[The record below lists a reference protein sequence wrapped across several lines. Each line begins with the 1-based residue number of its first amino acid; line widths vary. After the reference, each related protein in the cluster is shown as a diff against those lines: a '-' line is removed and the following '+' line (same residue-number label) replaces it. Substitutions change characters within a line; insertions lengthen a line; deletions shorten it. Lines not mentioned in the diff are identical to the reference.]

1 LNTLKLITVITLRN
15 LKEEKLF
22 SIISILGV
30 ALAVGLFISILGTT
44 QTAINSFTEDIKK
57 LNPDA
62 NYQILPKFGNYF
74 DESVYELLIKHDYK
88 PIPVI
93 KTDGLHE
100 KTDTS
105 INLFGID
112 TFSAFK
118 QSRVRI
124 SPEQINIR
132 VFLNSIDGAILTK
145 DVAKRIGVN
154 KGENFSLIVGNNK
167 VNYRVAGILAG
178 NRIPTGIYQDI
189 GNFQE
194 KLSVFGKLSRIDLK
208 SNDTDRLNKILP
220 QSVRLISKAGV
231 IKNEKDILE
240 SFKFNLH
247 FISFIAILVG
257 FFMLYNTIFITVVKK
272 RPQIGILRALGAG
285 KKQILLIFI
294 IQSIILGVIG
304 SFLGLFLG
312 QILSFYSSRMV
323 EDTVTTIFK
332 PVIIEEMFIFSN
344 YALIAF
350 IIGLA
355 ISLIAAVLPAVEA
368 TRVKPTETVREGT
381 FELRYLKFYKQAFI
395 LGIILVVAGICFSLA
410 DYFLKIFNQPFF
422 SYAGIL
428 LVLAGFAA
436 GSPYY
441 LEKFL
446 QKGQNLLKKI
456 FRAPGTIS
464 SADIYSSLYRFS
476 IALISVT
483 ISTALIIS
491 MMVLINSFET
501 SLKNWINKNLNADIF
516 IKSSSCSS
524 NFCFEPIDSNVLS
537 KIKDIDG
544 IAALN
549 PFMAMQGKFRGRD
562 VIYGFGD
569 EKVVKKYND
578 NIENYNITRT
588 TAVSEYLKIKYGI
601 EKGDDILIDTPA
613 GRKKFKVREV
623 FTSYS
628 TTQGF
633 IILDKSFQK
642 KYWGSSA
649 FTQLSVFL
657 KKDADTEKV
666 IKKIKEKLEGA
677 YTLDILNNNV
687 LRQKVMG
694 IFNNS
699 FQITYAI
706 QLTALIISLL
716 GVANMLYAVALER
729 KREISILKYLGADNK
744 FLTKIY
750 MISAGFI
757 GFCGIIYGVILG
769 FILSFIT
776 IKVVNT
782 ISFGWSISIHL
793 NAVKIFITL
802 MILLI
807 FVILAGILPLKTI
820 KQTDPKKS
828 VSYE

>member
-1 LNTLKLITVITLRN
+1 MHTLKLIAVITLRN

-30 ALAVGLFISILGTT
+30 ALGVGLFISILGTT

-57 LNPDA
+57 LNPDT
-62 NYQILPKFGNYF
+62 NLQVVSKFGKYF
-74 DESVYELLIKHDYK
+74 DESVYKLLIRHDYK
-88 PIPVI
+88 PIPVV
-93 KTDGLHE
+93 KTNGLHE

-118 QSRVRI
+118 QSRIRI
-124 SPEQINIR
+124 SPEKINIR
-132 VFLNSIDGAILTK
+132 IFLKDIDGAILTN
-145 DVAKRIGVN
+145 DIAQRIGV
-154 KGENFSLIVGNNK
+154 KTGDNFSLVIGNK
-167 VNYRVAGILAG
+167 KENYTVAGILSAK
-178 NRIPTGIYQDI
+178 RIPTGIYQDI

-194 KLSVFGKLSRIDLK
+194 KLSIFGKLSRIDLE
-208 SNDTDRLNKILP
+208 SNNADKLNNILP
-220 QSVRLISKAGV
+220 QSVRLVSKAGV

-272 RPQIGILRALGAG
+272 RPQIGILRALGAD
-285 KKQILLIFI
+285 KKQIIFLFI
-294 IQSIILGVIG
+294 VQSIILGVIG

-312 QILSFYSSRMV
+312 QILSFYSSKMV

-332 PVIIEEMFIFSN
+332 PVIIEEMFIFSS
-344 YALIAF
+344 YALVAF

-355 ISLIAAVLPAVEA
+355 ISLIAAVLPAIEA
-368 TRVKPTETVREGT
+368 SRVKPTETVREGT
-381 FELRYLKFYKQAFI
+381 FELRYRKFYKKAFI
-395 LGIILVVAGICFSLA
+395 LGIILITVGICFSLA
-410 DYFLKIFNQPFF
+410 DYYLKIFDQPFF
-422 SYAGIL
+422 SYAGVLLIL
-428 LVLAGFAA
+428 VGFAA

-446 QKGQNLLKKI
+446 QKSQDLLKKI

-464 SADIYSSLYRFS
+464 SADVYSSLYRFS

-483 ISTALIIS
+483 VSTALIIS

-501 SLKNWINKNLNADIF
+501 SLKHWINKNLNADIF

-524 NFCFEPIDSNVLS
+524 NFCFEPIDNNILS
-537 KIKDIDG
+537 KIKNIDG

-549 PFMAMQGKFRGRD
+549 PFMAMQGKFRGQD
-562 VIYGFGD
+562 VIYGFGN
-569 EKVVKKYND
+569 EKVVKQYND
-578 NIENYNITRT
+578 NMEDYKVTDSV
-588 TAVSEYLKIKYGI
+588 AVSEYIKIKYGI
-601 EKGDDILIDTPA
+601 EKDEKILIDTPA
-613 GRKKFKVREV
+613 GRKKFRVREV

-633 IILDKSFQK
+633 IIFDKSFQK
-642 KYWGSSA
+642 KYWNSSA
-649 FTQLSVFL
+649 FTQLSIFL
-657 KKDADTEKV
+657 KKNAVTEKV
-666 IKKIKEKLEGA
+666 IKKIREELGGK
-677 YTLDILNNNV
+677 YTLDILNNKV

-769 FILSFIT
+769 FILSFII

-782 ISFGWSISIHL
+782 ISFGWSIGIHL
-793 NAVKIFITL
+793 NVISIFTTL
-802 MILLI
+802 VILLI
-807 FVILAGILPLKTI
+807 FVIIAGILPLKTI

>member
-1 LNTLKLITVITLRN
+1 MNTLKLIAVITLRN

-57 LNPDA
+57 LNPDT

-74 DESVYELLIKHDYK
+74 DESVYKLLIKHDYK

-118 QSRVRI
+118 QSRVKI

-154 KGENFSLIVGNNK
+154 KGDNFSLIVGNNK

-208 SNDTDRLNKILP
+208 SDDTDRLNKILP

-285 KKQILLIFI
+285 KRQILLIFI

-312 QILSFYSSRMV
+312 QILSFYSSRML

-368 TRVKPTETVREGT
+368 T
-381 FELRYLKFYKQAFI
+381 
-395 LGIILVVAGICFSLA
+395 
-410 DYFLKIFNQPFF
+410 
-422 SYAGIL
+422 
-428 LVLAGFAA
+428 
-436 GSPYY
+436 
-441 LEKFL
+441 
-446 QKGQNLLKKI
+446 
-456 FRAPGTIS
+456 
-464 SADIYSSLYRFS
+464 
-476 IALISVT
+476 
-483 ISTALIIS
+483 
-491 MMVLINSFET
+491 
-501 SLKNWINKNLNADIF
+501 
-516 IKSSSCSS
+516 
-524 NFCFEPIDSNVLS
+524 
-537 KIKDIDG
+537 
-544 IAALN
+544 
-549 PFMAMQGKFRGRD
+549 
-562 VIYGFGD
+562 
-569 EKVVKKYND
+569 
-578 NIENYNITRT
+578 
-588 TAVSEYLKIKYGI
+588 
-601 EKGDDILIDTPA
+601 
-613 GRKKFKVREV
+613 
-623 FTSYS
+623 
-628 TTQGF
+628 
-633 IILDKSFQK
+633 
-642 KYWGSSA
+642 
-649 FTQLSVFL
+649 
-657 KKDADTEKV
+657 
-666 IKKIKEKLEGA
+666 
-677 YTLDILNNNV
+677 
-687 LRQKVMG
+687 
-694 IFNNS
+694 
-699 FQITYAI
+699 
-706 QLTALIISLL
+706 
-716 GVANMLYAVALER
+716 
-729 KREISILKYLGADNK
+729 
-744 FLTKIY
+744 
-750 MISAGFI
+750 
-757 GFCGIIYGVILG
+757 
-769 FILSFIT
+769 
-776 IKVVNT
+776 
-782 ISFGWSISIHL
+782 
-793 NAVKIFITL
+793 
-802 MILLI
+802 
-807 FVILAGILPLKTI
+807 
-820 KQTDPKKS
+820 
-828 VSYE
+828 

>member
-1 LNTLKLITVITLRN
+1 MNTLKLITVITLRN

>member
-1 LNTLKLITVITLRN
+1 LNTLKLIAVITLRN

-57 LNPDA
+57 LNPDT

-74 DESVYELLIKHDYK
+74 DESVYKLLIKHDYK

-118 QSRVRI
+118 QSRVKI

-154 KGENFSLIVGNNK
+154 KGDNFSLIVGNNK

-208 SNDTDRLNKILP
+208 SDDTDRLNKILP

-285 KKQILLIFI
+285 KRQILLIFI

-312 QILSFYSSRMV
+312 QILSFYSSRML

-381 FELRYLKFYKQAFI
+381 FELRYRKFYKKAFI
-395 LGIILVVAGICFSLA
+395 LGIILVTAGICFSLA
-410 DYFLKIFNQPFF
+410 DYFLKIFDQPFF

-569 EKVVKKYND
+569 EKVVKRYND
-578 NIENYNITRT
+578 NMENYNVTRSA
-588 TAVSEYLKIKYGI
+588 AVSEYLNIKYGI
-601 EKGDDILIDTPA
+601 KKGDDILIDTPA

-633 IILDKSFQK
+633 IIMDKSFQK
-642 KYWGSSA
+642 KYWNSSA

-657 KKDADTEKV
+657 KKNADTEKV
-666 IKKIKEKLEGA
+666 IKKIKDELENT
-677 YTLDILNNNV
+677 YTLDIMNNKL

-769 FILSFIT
+769 FILSFII

-793 NAVKIFITL
+793 DVISIFTTL
-802 MILLI
+802 VILLI

>member
-1 LNTLKLITVITLRN
+1 
-15 LKEEKLF
+15 
-22 SIISILGV
+22 
-30 ALAVGLFISILGTT
+30 
-44 QTAINSFTEDIKK
+44 
-57 LNPDA
+57 
-62 NYQILPKFGNYF
+62 
-74 DESVYELLIKHDYK
+74 
-88 PIPVI
+88 
-93 KTDGLHE
+93 
-100 KTDTS
+100 
-105 INLFGID
+105 
-112 TFSAFK
+112 
-118 QSRVRI
+118 
-124 SPEQINIR
+124 
-132 VFLNSIDGAILTK
+132 
-145 DVAKRIGVN
+145 
-154 KGENFSLIVGNNK
+154 
-167 VNYRVAGILAG
+167 
-178 NRIPTGIYQDI
+178 
-189 GNFQE
+189 
-194 KLSVFGKLSRIDLK
+194 
-208 SNDTDRLNKILP
+208 
-220 QSVRLISKAGV
+220 
-231 IKNEKDILE
+231 
-240 SFKFNLH
+240 
-247 FISFIAILVG
+247 
-257 FFMLYNTIFITVVKK
+257 M
-272 RPQIGILRALGAG
+272 
-285 KKQILLIFI
+285 
-294 IQSIILGVIG
+294 
-304 SFLGLFLG
+304 
-312 QILSFYSSRMV
+312 
-323 EDTVTTIFK
+323 
-332 PVIIEEMFIFSN
+332 
-344 YALIAF
+344 
-350 IIGLA
+350 
-355 ISLIAAVLPAVEA
+355 
-368 TRVKPTETVREGT
+368 
-381 FELRYLKFYKQAFI
+381 
-395 LGIILVVAGICFSLA
+395 
-410 DYFLKIFNQPFF
+410 KIFDQPFF

-569 EKVVKKYND
+569 EKVVKRYND
-578 NIENYNITRT
+578 NMENYNVTRSA
-588 TAVSEYLKIKYGI
+588 AVSEYLNIKYGI
-601 EKGDDILIDTPA
+601 KKGDDILIDTPA

-633 IILDKSFQK
+633 IIMDKSFQK
-642 KYWGSSA
+642 KYWNSSA

-657 KKDADTEKV
+657 KKNADTEKV
-666 IKKIKEKLEGA
+666 IKKIKDELENT
-677 YTLDILNNNV
+677 YTLDIMNNKL

-769 FILSFIT
+769 FILSFII

-793 NAVKIFITL
+793 DVISIFTTL
-802 MILLI
+802 VILLI

>member
-1 LNTLKLITVITLRN
+1 MNTLKLITVITLRN

-57 LNPDA
+57 LNPDT

-381 FELRYLKFYKQAFI
+381 FELRYRKFYKQAFI

-569 EKVVKKYND
+569 EKVVKRYND
-578 NIENYNITRT
+578 NIENYNIIRT

>member
-578 NIENYNITRT
+578 NIENYNIIRT

>member
-57 LNPDA
+57 LNPDT

-154 KGENFSLIVGNNK
+154 KGDNFSLIVGNNK

-569 EKVVKKYND
+569 EKVVKRYND
-578 NIENYNITRT
+578 NIENYNIIRT

>member
-1 LNTLKLITVITLRN
+1 MNTLKLITVITLRN

-57 LNPDA
+57 LNPDT

-74 DESVYELLIKHDYK
+74 DESVYKLLIKHDYK

-154 KGENFSLIVGNNK
+154 KGDNFSLIVGNNK

-208 SNDTDRLNKILP
+208 SDDTDRLNKILP

-231 IKNEKDILE
+231 IKNETDILK

-285 KKQILLIFI
+285 KRQILLIFI

-312 QILSFYSSRMV
+312 QILSIYSSRMV

-355 ISLIAAVLPAVEA
+355 ISLIAAVLPAIEA

-381 FELRYLKFYKQAFI
+381 FELRYRKFYKKAFI

-428 LVLAGFAA
+428 LVLTGFAA

-537 KIKDIDG
+537 KIEDIDG

-569 EKVVKKYND
+569 EKVVKRYND

-588 TAVSEYLKIKYGI
+588 TAVSEYLNIKYGI
-601 EKGDDILIDTPA
+601 EKGDDILINTPA

-633 IILDKSFQK
+633 VILDKSFQK
-642 KYWGSSA
+642 KYWDSSA

-666 IKKIKEKLEGA
+666 IKKIKEELEGT

-802 MILLI
+802 VILLI

>member
-1 LNTLKLITVITLRN
+1 LNTLKLIAVITLRN

-30 ALAVGLFISILGTT
+30 ALGVGLFISILGTT

-57 LNPDA
+57 LNPDT
-62 NYQILPKFGNYF
+62 NYQIEPKFGKYF
-74 DESVYELLIKHDYK
+74 DESVYKLLIRNDYK

-93 KTDGLHE
+93 KTNGLHE

-118 QSRVRI
+118 QSQIRI
-124 SPEQINIR
+124 SPEKINIR
-132 VFLNSIDGAILTK
+132 IFLNSINGAILTK
-145 DVAKRIGVN
+145 DVAQRIGVK
-154 KGENFSLIVGNNK
+154 KGNNFSLVIGNK
-167 VNYRVAGILAG
+167 KENYTAAGILSAK
-178 NRIPTGIYQDI
+178 RIPTGIYQDI

-194 KLSVFGKLSRIDLK
+194 KLSIFGKLSRIDLE
-208 SNDTDRLNKILP
+208 SNNADKLNNILP
-220 QSVRLISKAGV
+220 QSVRLVSKAGV

-272 RPQIGILRALGAG
+272 RPQIGILRALGAD
-285 KKQILLIFI
+285 KKQIIFLFI
-294 IQSIILGVIG
+294 VQSIILGVIG

-312 QILSFYSSRMV
+312 QILSFYSSKMV

-332 PVIIEEMFIFSN
+332 PVIIEEMFIFSS
-344 YALIAF
+344 YALVAF

-355 ISLIAAVLPAVEA
+355 ISLIAAVLPAIEA
-368 TRVKPTETVREGT
+368 SRVKPTETVREGT
-381 FELRYLKFYKQAFI
+381 FELRYRKFYKKAFI
-395 LGIILVVAGICFSLA
+395 LGIILITVGICFSLA
-410 DYFLKIFNQPFF
+410 DYYLKIFDQPFF
-422 SYAGIL
+422 SYAGVLLIL
-428 LVLAGFAA
+428 VGFAA

-446 QKGQNLLKKI
+446 QKSQDLLKKI

-464 SADIYSSLYRFS
+464 SADVYSSLYRFS

-483 ISTALIIS
+483 VSTALIIS

-501 SLKNWINKNLNADIF
+501 SLKHWINKNLNADIF

-524 NFCFEPIDSNVLS
+524 NFCFEPIDNNILS
-537 KIKDIDG
+537 KIKNIDG

-549 PFMAMQGKFRGRD
+549 PFMAMQGKFRGQD
-562 VIYGFGD
+562 VIYGFGN
-569 EKVVKKYND
+569 EKVVKQYND
-578 NIENYNITRT
+578 NMEDYKVTDSV
-588 TAVSEYLKIKYGI
+588 AVSEYIKIKYGI
-601 EKGDDILIDTPA
+601 EKDEKILIDTPA
-613 GRKKFKVREV
+613 GRKKFRVREV

-633 IILDKSFQK
+633 IIFDKSFQK
-642 KYWGSSA
+642 KYWNSSA
-649 FTQLSVFL
+649 FTQLSIFL
-657 KKDADTEKV
+657 KKNAVTEKV
-666 IKKIKEKLEGA
+666 IKKIREELGGK
-677 YTLDILNNNV
+677 YTLDILNNKV

-769 FILSFIT
+769 FILSFII

-782 ISFGWSISIHL
+782 ISFGWSIGIHL
-793 NAVKIFITL
+793 NVISIFTTL
-802 MILLI
+802 VILLI
-807 FVILAGILPLKTI
+807 FVIIAGILPLKTI

>member
-381 FELRYLKFYKQAFI
+381 FELRYRKFYKQAFI

>member
-1 LNTLKLITVITLRN
+1 MNTLKLITVITLRN

-578 NIENYNITRT
+578 NIENYNIIRT

>member
-1 LNTLKLITVITLRN
+1 MNTLKLITVITLRN

-57 LNPDA
+57 LNPDT

-154 KGENFSLIVGNNK
+154 KGDNFSLIVGNNK

-569 EKVVKKYND
+569 EKVVKRYND
-578 NIENYNITRT
+578 NIENYNIIRT

>member
-1 LNTLKLITVITLRN
+1 LNTLKLIVVITLRN

-22 SIISILGV
+22 SIISIFGV
-30 ALAVGLFISILGTT
+30 ALGVGLFISILSTT

-57 LNPDA
+57 LNPDT
-62 NYQILPKFGNYF
+62 NLQIVTKFGKYF
-74 DESVYELLIKHDYK
+74 DESVYQLLIKHNYK
-88 PIPVI
+88 PIPVV
-93 KTDGLHE
+93 KTNGLHE
-100 KTDTS
+100 ETDTS

-112 TFSAFK
+112 PFSAFK
-118 QSRVRI
+118 QSRISI
-124 SPEQINIR
+124 SPDEIDIR
-132 VFLNSIDGAILTK
+132 VFLTNIDGAILTN
-145 DVAKRIGVN
+145 DIAKRIGV
-154 KGENFSLIVGNNK
+154 KRGDNFSLIVSNK
-167 VNYRVAGILAG
+167 RENYIVAGIL
-178 NRIPTGIYQDI
+178 NTERIPTGIYQDI

-194 KLSVFGKLSRIDLK
+194 KLSIFGKLSRIDLK
-208 SNDTDRLNKILP
+208 SNDTEKLNKILP
-220 QSVRLISKAGV
+220 QSVRLLSKTGV

-285 KKQILLIFI
+285 KWQILLIFI
-294 IQSIILGVIG
+294 DQSVILGVIG

-312 QILSFYSSRMV
+312 QMLSFYSSRMV
-323 EDTVTTIFK
+323 EDTITTIFK
-332 PVIIEEMFIFSN
+332 PVIIEEIFIFSN
-344 YALIAF
+344 YALTAF
-350 IIGLA
+350 IIGIA
-355 ISLIAAVLPAVEA
+355 ISLMAAILPAVEA
-368 TRVKPTETVREGT
+368 SKVKPTETVREGT
-381 FELRYLKFYKQAFI
+381 FELRYRKFYKSAFA
-395 LGIILVVAGICFSLA
+395 LGIILVATGICFSLI
-410 DYFLKIFNQPFF
+410 DYFLKIFDQPVF
-422 SYAGIL
+422 SYAGVLFI
-428 LVLAGFAA
+428 LAGFAA
-436 GSPYY
+436 GAPYY

-446 QKGQNLLKKI
+446 QKSQNVFKKI
-456 FRAPGTIS
+456 FRAPGIIS

-483 ISTALIIS
+483 VSTALIIS

-501 SLKNWINKNLNADIF
+501 SLKNWIDKNLNADIF
-516 IKSSSCSS
+516 IKLSSCSS
-524 NFCFEPIDSNVLS
+524 NFCFEPIDDNILS
-537 KIKDIDG
+537 IIKNLDEVE
-544 IAALN
+544 ALN
-549 PFMAMQGKFRGRD
+549 PFTAMQGTFMGED

-569 EKVVKKYND
+569 EKVVKRYND
-578 NIENYNITRT
+578 NIENHNVTNT
-588 TAVSEYLKIKYGI
+588 VAVSEYLKIKYGI
-601 EKGDDILIDTPA
+601 EKGDEILIDTPA
-613 GRKKFKVREV
+613 GQKKFKVREV

-633 IILDKSFQK
+633 IILDKSFQEQ
-642 KYWGSSA
+642 YWGSTAS
-649 FTQLSVFL
+649 TQLSIFL
-657 KKDADTEKV
+657 KKGVDTEKV
-666 IKKIKEKLEGA
+666 IEKIREDLGGK
-677 YTLDILNNNV
+677 YTLDILNNNI

-729 KREISILKYLGADNK
+729 KREISILKYLGANNK

-769 FILSFIT
+769 FILSFII

-782 ISFGWSISIHL
+782 ISFGWSIGIHL
-793 NAVKIFITL
+793 DVLNISVTL
-802 MILLI
+802 VFLLI
-807 FVILAGILPLKTI
+807 FVIIAGILPLKTI

-828 VSYE
+828 ISYE

>member
-1 LNTLKLITVITLRN
+1 MNTLKLITVITLRN

-381 FELRYLKFYKQAFI
+381 FELRYRKFYKQAFI